1 MSTLI
6 TWDILVLPK
15 IYIVYIIN
23 IKWFITGPITGPI
36 TGVVI
41 EFTSSTYDV
50 KENAKPVVEIKVA
63 SGEITSPVTIE

>member
-23 IKWFITGPITGPI
+23 IKWFITGPI